1 VESAKYLGCTFH
13 QISDGTTMSV
23 NNICNKANRT
33 IRFLK
38 CNLNIDSTTVKQ
50 NAYKALVRPLV
61 ECASPVWDP
70 YHQTEIDQIEMVQRR
85 AARYVTYSHNNR
97 SSVNLMLEH
106 LEWKSLEQ
114 RRKDARLTMMYK
126 ITNEKVAIPKE
137 GRLLPPKR
145 LKKHA

>member
-1 VESAKYLGCTFH
+1 
-13 QISDGTTMSV
+13 MSV

-38 CNLNIDSTTVKQ
+38 RNLNIDSTTVKQ
-50 NAYKALVRPLV
+50 NAYKALIRPLV

-70 YHQTEIDQIEMVQRR
+70 YHQTEIDQIEMVHRR

-97 SSVNLMLEH
+97 SSVNQMLEH

-137 GRLLPPKR
+137 GRLIPPKR
-145 LKKHA
+145 LLRNMHDKSFMF